1 MAQMSFGTGTRF
13 SSGAEAAECGR
24 RGGIRSGE
32 VRRQRRM
39 LAEAARA
46 VLSMPLE
53 AGDLSEMQDLRAC
66 ADANLTVAEASAV
79 AIARKALAGDVEAA
93 RFLRDTSGE
102 KPNDRVEVSADVAEA
117 SKDIRRMIEAA
128 KERDAR
134 RP

>member
-1 MAQMSFGTGTRF
+1 
-13 SSGAEAAECGR
+13 
-24 RGGIRSGE
+24 
-32 VRRQRRM
+32 
-39 LAEAARA
+39 
-46 VLSMPLE
+46 
-53 AGDLSEMQDLRAC
+53 MQDLRAC